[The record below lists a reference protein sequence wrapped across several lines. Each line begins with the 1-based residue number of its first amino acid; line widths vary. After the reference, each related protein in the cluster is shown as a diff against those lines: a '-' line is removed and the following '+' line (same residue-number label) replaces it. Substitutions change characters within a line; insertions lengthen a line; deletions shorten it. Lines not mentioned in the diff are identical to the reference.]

1 MIAEGVLVPTPR
13 TGCASPSPGPSAA
26 PRRRRRSCWTGTA
39 TGGWNGRSGA
49 RQNYHEWQQAQAAK
63 QERNELAVGSTW
75 GVFEIARGGS
85 PRPIEKFLTDDPSGL
100 NWVKIGDATAS
111 GKYILSTKE
120 KIRKEGL
127 SKTRAVEPGDFLL
140 TNSMSFGRP
149 YIMGTHGCIHDGWL
163 VLKPRKEGSVSQDY
177 MYHVLG
183 SREIKARFALRAP
196 GSTVKNLNSAMVAET
211 SIPLPPLE
219 EQRRIAGI
227 LDAADAL
234 RRRRRQALALL
245 DTLPGAIFA
254 EMFGDPLVEPG
265 DHDLR
270 PLEEFV
276 DPDRKITY
284 GILKPGSDIPDG
296 VPYIRVVDMKDGT
309 VRLADLKRTTDEIAE
324 SYRRSSLKA
333 GDLLMSIR
341 GHVGRTATVPEN
353 CDGANITQ
361 DTARLALVKAIPE
374 FIEGYLLL
382 PSVQHWMAQRTKGV
396 AVKGINLGDLKKLPV
411 PMLPFE
417 KQDEFRIARRQ
428 VLNQRQSMAGHFAE
442 LETLF
447 ASLQSRAFAG
457 EL

>member
-1 MIAEGVLVPTPR
+1 MSWQTLPFLDVFRDATGGNIKTKQSEYLPTGAYPIVDQGKAMVGGYTDDGAALCKSGEPVIVFGDHTKALKYVDFPFCLGADGTKVLVPKVE
-13 TGCASPSPGPSAA
+13 AD
-26 PRRRRRSCWTGTA
+26 
-39 TGGWNGRSGA
+39 
-49 RQNYHEWQQAQAAK
+49 
-63 QERNELAVGSTW
+63 L
-75 GVFEIARGGS
+75 
-85 PRPIEKFLTDDPSGL
+85 KFLFYALHTIDIPEAGYSRHF
-100 NWVKIGDATAS
+100 K
-111 GKYILSTKE
+111 
-120 KIRKEGL
+120 
-127 SKTRAVEPGDFLL
+127 FLKR
-140 TNSMSFGRP
+140 G
-149 YIMGTHGCIHDGWL
+149 
-163 VLKPRKEGSVSQDY
+163 E
-177 MYHVLG
+177 
-183 SREIKARFALRAP
+183 
-196 GSTVKNLNSAMVAET
+196 
-211 SIPLPPLE
+211 IPLPPLE

-234 RRRRRQALALL
+234 RRRRREALALL

-265 DHDLR
+265 DYVLR
-270 PLEEFV
+270 HLEEFV
-276 DPDRKITY
+276 DPERKITY
-284 GILKPGSDIPDG
+284 GILKPGPDIPEG

-309 VRLADLKRTTDEIAE
+309 VRLDDLNRTTDEIAE
-324 SYRRSSLKA
+324 SYRRSSLRA

-361 DTARLALVKAIPE
+361 DTARLALTKAIPE

-411 PMLPFE
+411 PMVPFE
-417 KQDEFRIARRQ
+417 RQDEFRSARKR
-428 VLNQRQSMAGHFAE
+428 VLNQRDAMAAHLSE